1 MPAFRV
7 RSKNIRNAGN
17 HKHISNTICIH
28 VISYN
33 TEILVKLV
41 DFSASENALSIFAQ
55 NILSWKISIFPSYE
69 DLHQVFFYFFAS
81 KFYNYLCVQSLQKVF
96 FTSLKYGKQVKI
108 KHWKAEHT
116 TWNRIRNVDFW
127 TFRKMGI
134 LCIVAFLTYMHH
146 PDSKL

>member
-1 MPAFRV
+1 MQVESSIYLPIYFYKTKKKVSKKIKTIFEIFAIETERVQQHRKKRKMPAFRV

-55 NILSWKISIFPSYE
+55 NILS
-69 DLHQVFFYFFAS
+69 
-81 KFYNYLCVQSLQKVF
+81 
-96 FTSLKYGKQVKI
+96 
-108 KHWKAEHT
+108 
-116 TWNRIRNVDFW
+116 
-127 TFRKMGI
+127 
-134 LCIVAFLTYMHH
+134 
-146 PDSKL
+146 